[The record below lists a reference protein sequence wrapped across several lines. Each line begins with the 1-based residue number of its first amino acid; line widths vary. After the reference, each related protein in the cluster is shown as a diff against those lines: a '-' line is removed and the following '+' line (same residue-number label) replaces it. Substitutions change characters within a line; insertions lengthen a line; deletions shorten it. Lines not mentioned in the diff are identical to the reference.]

1 MSNTELVNM
10 ASNNKANSEEVGK
23 VMMSTRKVVMA
34 RRSYQKNIVIE
45 KGFAQVRIR
54 KIMQSLEVCETVVKV
69 NNKRRWEGSYGDNMK
84 SASKQVVLF

>member
-1 MSNTELVNM
+1 M

-23 VMMSTRKVVMA
+23 VMMSTRKDVMA

-54 KIMQSLEVCETVVKV
+54 KIIQSLEVCETVVKV
-69 NNKRRWEGSYGDNMK
+69 NNKRRLEGSHGDNIK
-84 SASKQVVLF
+84 SASKQVVLL